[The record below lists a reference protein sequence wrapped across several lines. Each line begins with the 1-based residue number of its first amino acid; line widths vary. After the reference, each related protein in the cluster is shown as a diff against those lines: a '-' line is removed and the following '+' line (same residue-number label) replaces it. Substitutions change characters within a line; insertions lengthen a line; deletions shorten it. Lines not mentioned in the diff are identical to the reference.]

1 MEYLRT
7 TTYNRITGMNMS
19 GVCINYDNF
28 WNDVRMTADCEFDK
42 DEYSPTERYHNRLV
56 EIMKNVWSGKKR
68 LPVVFSIRLEKYIS
82 LVDYPV
88 CYTFAVIDKGFF
100 KRTYRKE
107 EIHEE
112 ILKECIA
119 KDNDCIVFYV
129 GMNR

>member
-88 CYTFAVIDKGFF
+88 CYTFAVIDKDFSSGINV
-100 KRTYRKE
+100 KRKFP
-107 EIHEE
+107 
-112 ILKECIA
+112 K
-119 KDNDCIVFYV
+119 KF
-129 GMNR
+129 